1 MPQRGFQ
8 FHEYDSEYSLP
19 GDEVPKNKPVR
30 YERPDTT
37 EYMMRQVRPDEVVN
51 PRVKELHD
59 YYSAG
64 GYQYGK
70 RKRKK

>member
-8 FHEYDSEYSLP
+8 FHEYEDEYSLP
-19 GDEVPKNKPVR
+19 GDEVTKNKPVK
-30 YERPDTT
+30 YQHPDTT

-51 PRVKELHD
+51 RNVKDLHE
-59 YYSAG
+59 YYNAG

-70 RKRKK
+70 RKKK

>member
-19 GDEVPKNKPVR
+19 GDEVSKSKPVK

-37 EYMMRQVRPDEVVN
+37 EYMMKQVG
-51 PRVKELHD
+51 PRKTVRDLHE
-59 YYSAG
+59 YYSEG

-70 RKRKK
+70 RKKK